1 MSEKKN
7 KSKKIPQWWWRIY
20 DDIVEGY
27 SRSEVWR
34 KYQDGEYANPL
45 DVDDLESVFND
56 EYNAVIKM
64 YAKDI
69 EFLPIEERTKM
80 YNRYLRV
87 YRMAMDRGRFSDA
100 RQILDR
106 MVRLAGSSSE
116 PGKPKV
122 EIGSD
127 NGTITVSFGLKEDE

>member
-7 KSKKIPQWWWRIY
+7 KSKKIPQWWWSIY

-27 SRSEVWR
+27 SRSEIWR
-34 KYQDGEYANPL
+34 KYEAGEYANPL

-100 RQILDR
+100 RQILDS
-106 MVRLAGSSSE
+106 MVRLAGSSAE
-116 PGKPKV
+116 QGKPKV

-127 NGTITVSFGLKEDE
+127 NGTITVSFGLKEE